1 MTTDN
6 VVPFRTANGLT
17 QAEVSTTVAAL
28 RMSFGASAVITTH
41 TTEDGDRS
49 IAVSCRNDDGY
60 LTRGLCREDGWY
72 AMFDSVGE
80 SIVES
85 RDLNVLLEHLVRS

>member
-1 MTTDN
+1 MATDN

-17 QAEVSTTVAAL
+17 QAEISTTVAAL
-28 RMSFGASAVITTH
+28 RRSLGASAVITTH
-41 TTEDGDRS
+41 MTEDGDRS
-49 IAVSCRNDDGY
+49 IAVSCKDNDGY
-60 LTRGLCREDGWY
+60 LTRGVCREDGWY
-72 AMFDSVGE
+72 AVFDSVGE